1 MDTTLARSNRII
13 SEHPRFTRGGLPG
26 SVSVYLYLTL
36 FLLPRTPVL
45 LSGDQLSFWMD
56 GQRILHGELLYR
68 DFFQFTPP
76 GTKLVYFGR
85 I

>member
-13 SEHPRFTRGGLPG
+13 SEHPRFTRAGLLG

-45 LSGDQLSFWMD
+45 LSGDQLLFWD
-56 GQRILHGELLYR
+56 GQRILHGELPYR
-68 DFFQFTPP
+68 DVFQFTPT
-76 GTKLVYFGR
+76 GTNLVYFGR